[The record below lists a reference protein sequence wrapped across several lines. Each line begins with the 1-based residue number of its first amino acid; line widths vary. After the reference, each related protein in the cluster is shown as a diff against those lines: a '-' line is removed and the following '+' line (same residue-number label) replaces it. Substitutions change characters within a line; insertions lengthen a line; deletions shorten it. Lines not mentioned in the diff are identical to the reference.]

1 MNADYLSSSKRVLEP
16 IDRISEVLFG
26 LIMAL
31 TFTGSLSVAGAGRS
45 EVRVMLVGVIGCNLA
60 WALIDAIMY
69 LMGCLVDRAADRQT
83 MAKVLRAATPE
94 EARAAIAA
102 RLPPL
107 VASALTT
114 TDLDRVRSTLSKLPV
129 AASQAKLEKEDWLG
143 AVAVSILVFGSTV
156 PIVLPFLLVQ
166 DAQTALRVSNSIA
179 VLMMLIA
186 GYAFGHLVGYRPW
199 LTAGSMVLLGCLLVG
214 VTIML
219 GG

>member
-1 MNADYLSSSKRVLEP
+1 MDAERLGSSRRVLEP

-26 LIMAL
+26 LIMVL
-31 TFTGSLSVAGAGRS
+31 TFTGSLSVAAGRP
-45 EVRVMLVGVIGCNLA
+45 EVRVMLVGAIGCNLA

-69 LMGCLVDRAADRQT
+69 LMGCLVDRAADNRT
-83 MAKVLRAATPE
+83 MAKVLHAATPE

-107 VASALTT
+107 LESALTT
-114 TDLDRVRSTLSKLPV
+114 DDLDRVHVALSKLPV
-129 AASQAKLEKEDWLG
+129 AVNQAKLEKEDWLG
-143 AVAVSILVFGSTV
+143 AVAVSILVFGSTL
-156 PIVLPFLLVQ
+156 PIVLPFLFVQ
-166 DAQTALRVSNSIA
+166 DAQTALRVSNSTA

-186 GYAFGHLVGYRPW
+186 GYAFGRLVGYRPW

-214 VTIML
+214 LTIAL